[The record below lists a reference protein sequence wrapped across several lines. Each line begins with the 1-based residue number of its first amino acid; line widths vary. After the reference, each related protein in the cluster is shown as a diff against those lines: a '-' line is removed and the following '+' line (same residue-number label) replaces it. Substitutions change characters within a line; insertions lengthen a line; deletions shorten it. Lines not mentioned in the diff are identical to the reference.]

1 MNGRAPHAPPALEV
15 SRLHSCLADP
25 VLRSVEFLN
34 EVMRRYP
41 DAISFAPG
49 APHPDTYA
57 DLDVERCLSRFLD
70 HAVTEWGHSPS
81 TARRLLYE
89 YGPSRGLINALVADL
104 LRRDHGVEAAEQS
117 VVVTVGAQEAML
129 LVLRVLIRSTDDLLA
144 VADPCYVGITG
155 AARML
160 GVETVPVPEGDGGL
174 RVEAL
179 RAACHA
185 ARREGRRLRICYVAP
200 DFSNPGGNRMGR
212 RDRERLLELAEA
224 EDFLVL
230 EDNVYGFTAAPGD
243 ELPSLKALDRNR
255 RVVHLGTFSKVCF
268 PGVRVGYVVADQEV
282 VTPEGDHALLAD
294 HLARLKTMV
303 TVNTPPLSQ
312 AVVAGMLLEHGGS
325 LARRCRARSALYRR
339 NLALLLGGLDRLTEQ
354 GLPPGIRWNRPAGGF
369 FVRMRLPVPADD
381 ALLARSA
388 DAYGVLW
395 TPMAHFHQGPGGTD
409 VLRLSCSYLTPEQ
422 ITTGVRRLG
431 AFLKGEMG
439 A

>member
-1 MNGRAPHAPPALEV
+1 M
-15 SRLHSCLADP
+15 
-25 VLRSVEFLN
+25 RSVEFLN

-57 DLDVERCLSRFLD
+57 DLDIERYLSRFVS
-70 HAVTEWGHSPS
+70 HAVTESGHPPS
-81 TARRLLYE
+81 TVRRLLYE
-89 YGPSRGLINALVADL
+89 YGPSRGLINGLVAEL
-104 LRRDHGVEAAEQS
+104 LRRDHAVEAPEQA

-129 LVLRVLIRSTDDLLA
+129 LVLRALIRSTDDLLA

-160 GVETVPVPEGDGGL
+160 GVETVPVPEADDGL
-174 RVEAL
+174 QVQAL
-179 RAACHA
+179 RSACRA
-185 ARREGRRLRICYVAP
+185 ARRAGRRVRVCYVAP
-200 DFSNPGGNRMGR
+200 DFSNPGGNRMGKEH
-212 RDRERLLELAEA
+212 RERLLELAEA

-230 EDNVYGFTAAPGD
+230 EDNVYGFTAAPGA
-243 ELPSLKALDRNR
+243 ELPLLKTLDRNR

-268 PGVRVGYVVADQEV
+268 PGVRVGYVVADQTV
-282 VTPEGDHALLAD
+282 VTADGDSTLLAD

-312 AVVAGMLLEHGGS
+312 AVVGGMLLEHGGS
-325 LARRCRARSALYRR
+325 LAERCRTRSALYRR
-339 NLALLLGGLDRLTEQ
+339 NLTLLLDGLDRLTEQ
-354 GLPPGIRWNRPAGGF
+354 GLPPGVGWNRPTGGF

-381 ALLARSA
+381 TLLARSA
-388 DAYGVLW
+388 DSYGVLW
-395 TPMAHFHQGPGGTD
+395 TPMAHFHLGPGGAD

-431 AFLKGEMG
+431 AFLHGEMG
-439 A
+439 R

>member
-1 MNGRAPHAPPALEV
+1 M
-15 SRLHSCLADP
+15 
-25 VLRSVEFLN
+25 
-34 EVMRRYP
+34 
-41 DAISFAPG
+41 
-49 APHPDTYA
+49 
-57 DLDVERCLSRFLD
+57 
-70 HAVTEWGHSPS
+70 
-81 TARRLLYE
+81 
-89 YGPSRGLINALVADL
+89 
-104 LRRDHGVEAAEQS
+104 
-117 VVVTVGAQEAML
+117 
-129 LVLRVLIRSTDDLLA
+129 
-144 VADPCYVGITG
+144 GITG

-354 GLPPGIRWNRPAGGF
+354 GLPPASAGTGRRAASSCACGCPYLPTTRCSPARPTPTGCCGHPWPTSTRARGAPTYCGCRAVTSPLNRSPRAC
-369 FVRMRLPVPADD
+369 DD
-381 ALLARSA
+381 SE
-388 DAYGVLW
+388 
-395 TPMAHFHQGPGGTD
+395 P
-409 VLRLSCSYLTPEQ
+409 S
-422 ITTGVRRLG
+422 
-431 AFLKGEMG
+431 
-439 A
+439 